1 MSNLKKHSKY
11 KNTGILFELLVRQV
25 TSDMM
30 TNQDSKAVNVIKKHF
45 NSTEILKEYNLYNA
59 ILKAPKLS
67 ESRAE
72 SLLNTVIEESKKLDV
87 DILNRE
93 KYQLIK
99 EIKKHYD
106 VENFFKAKID
116 NYKASAAI
124 YTLFEA
130 SRTKD
135 FGNTDQL
142 ITSKLTLLEH
152 ISKED
157 PKVEKKAAAEFLSED
172 KDIRI
177 LAYKLIVEKYNEAY
191 KDLSE
196 DQRNILKEYIN
207 NVSDTKQLKTYLN
220 TKLQEVKATLTK
232 LLPTVGDKVV
242 AIKLKEVLNL
252 AKPITERQSIKD
264 EHLVSLMQYYEL
276 AKELKSTRH
285 NEERRFKEVS
295 SQYS

>member
-30 TNQDSKAVNVIKKHF
+30 TNQDSKAVNIIKKHF
-45 NSTEILKEYNLYNA
+45 NGTEILKEYNLYNA

-67 ESRAE
+67 ESKAE
-72 SLLNTVIEESKKLDV
+72 SLVNTVIEESKKLDV

-99 EIKKHYD
+99 EIKRHYD
-106 VENFFKAKID
+106 VENFFKAKVD

-142 ITSKLTLLEH
+142 IASKLTLLEH
-152 ISKED
+152 ISKENV
-157 PKVEKKAAAEFLSED
+157 KVEKKAAAEFLSED
-172 KDIRI
+172 SDIRI

-191 KDLSE
+191 KELSE
-196 DQRNILKEYIN
+196 DQRDILKEYIN
-207 NVSDTKQLKTYLN
+207 NVSDTKQLKAYLN
-220 TKLQEVKATLTK
+220 KKMQEVKSQLTK
-232 LLPTVGDKVV
+232 LLPTVKDQVV
-242 AIKLKEVLNL
+242 TIKLREVLNL
-252 AKPITERQSIKD
+252 AKPLTERQSIKD
-264 EHLVSLMQYYEL
+264 EHLVSLIQY
-276 AKELKSTRH
+276 
-285 NEERRFKEVS
+285 F
-295 SQYS
+295 